1 MRRQIC
7 LFFVALTMSLG
18 GCARV
23 HGQAVDRTQPFR
35 TPDKRYEV
43 RSIVWKLRSL
53 KQISSAT
60 PGWASQPGE
69 FYRLSVELLRYG
81 SADEFEKLLKDE
93 NPLVRVMGLVC
104 LAQLDFEKHSRTLRA
119 HAIDKAVVTLAHE
132 CVISHPTV
140 GRIAGMLLENPD
152 FLGHTRT
159 GAPAGKPTQ
168 N

>member
-7 LFFVALTMSLG
+7 LFFVAVTMLLG

-23 HGQAVDRTQPFR
+23 HGQTVDRKQPFR

-53 KQISSAT
+53 KQVSSAT
-60 PGWASQPGE
+60 PGWSPPGE
-69 FYRLSVELLRYG
+69 FYKLSVELLRYG
-81 SADEFEKLLKDE
+81 SEDEFEKLLKDE

-104 LAQLDFEKHSRTLRA
+104 LAQLDFEKHTQTLRA
-119 HAIDKAVVTLAHE
+119 HAIDKAVVTLAHGCE
-132 CVISHPTV
+132 ISHPTV
-140 GRIAGMLLENPD
+140 GRIAGMLLKNPD
-152 FLGHTRT
+152 FLGHERT
-159 GAPAGKPTQ
+159 DALAGKPTQ